1 MAHFKSEQV
10 SGPDRNTLVWLGD
23 VEWNDFVVWTKPST
37 RQLSTTMTGRLPW
50 SPRRMAMCL
59 HDQDYADEGYSADK
73 EEPPAHP
80 TFYARDAMSSV
91 KVLLNFARVANDDAM
106 IDATTSLENIVEM
119 NCVKQAASARQTTML
134 EFFKCQLTWCI
145 IQPGLHTVQRMC
157 VFKCTL

>member
-1 MAHFKSEQV
+1 MERLRCMDDAIHPTAIHDDDWEAA
-10 SGPDRNTLVWLGD
+10 LVAKANGD
-23 VEWNDFVVWTKPST
+23 VPD
-37 RQLSTTMTGRLPW
+37 
-50 SPRRMAMCL
+50 
-59 HDQDYADEGYSADK
+59 DQDCADEGYSADE
-73 EEPPAHP
+73 EEPPARP
-80 TFYARDAMSSV
+80 TRYARDAMSSV

-145 IQPGLHTVQRMC
+145 IQPGLHRVQRMC

>member
-1 MAHFKSEQV
+1 MLAFIPAKAATAMAHFKSEQV
-10 SGPDRNTLVWLGD
+10 SGPEHNTLVWLGD
-23 VEWNDFVVWTKPST
+23 VEWNDFVVWTMPST

-59 HDQDYADEGYSADK
+59 MIRIVLTKGTD
-73 EEPPAHP
+73 
-80 TFYARDAMSSV
+80 TMSSV

-134 EFFKCQLTWCI
+134 EFFKCQLTWYI